1 MLDELLMEQP
11 DGPVLV
17 AILIQQ
23 SVAWRALGSPVAA
36 MAFLDAA
43 AKHVRANEP
52 KQQGWIEHQRAHVLI
67 EQRDFA
73 AAAKSLALA
82 VQFHRRAKSPY
93 DEALALL
100 AMARL
105 AFEQGDPQSAL
116 VAARR
121 AAAFAVKHK
130 FNRSRLAALVDQARA
145 LSASGSPDEGRK
157 LLLGVLADSKVAEDN
172 RVCFYAHF
180 YLWQNERDS
189 GNIGRAAVELR
200 EAGYY
205 LKHVDQNN
213 PEAIAVR
220 RELGGFERH
229 QRSQAANATAVS
241 SRRRSGSA

>member
-1 MLDELLMEQP
+1 
-11 DGPVLV
+11 
-17 AILIQQ
+17 
-23 SVAWRALGSPVAA
+23 
-36 MAFLDAA
+36 
-43 AKHVRANEP
+43 
-52 KQQGWIEHQRAHVLI
+52 
-67 EQRDFA
+67 
-73 AAAKSLALA
+73 
-82 VQFHRRAKSPY
+82 
-93 DEALALL
+93 
-100 AMARL
+100 
-105 AFEQGDPQSAL
+105 
-116 VAARR
+116 
-121 AAAFAVKHK
+121 
-130 FNRSRLAALVDQARA
+130 
-145 LSASGSPDEGRK
+145 
-157 LLLGVLADSKVAEDN
+157 LLGVLADSKVAEDN